1 MSEILERRVA
11 LHKQVETQQVLNNE
25 LKSQIGTMQPLA
37 NIGLVSAM
45 IAHEMNNILT
55 PLGNYAELAL
65 AYPDDTALSRKA
77 LEKTAI
83 NSARAAKIL
92 ESLLGMANGKSQK
105 KQHVNLKECVEQVFS
120 FAGRDFSKDGIKVS
134 IQIDDEIEMFA
145 EEVAVQQVLL
155 NLLLNARHAMLD
167 GGGKLTISAAVNPHD
182 IEILVSDTGHGI
194 SPDNL
199 ERIFES
205 FYSTKDQET
214 AAKNGGAGLGLA
226 FCKTVIESHNGKI
239 RAESEAG
246 CGATFVITLPSS

>member
-1 MSEILERRVA
+1 MSRILERRVA
-11 LHKQVETQQVLNNE
+11 LHRKVETQQVLNNE

-65 AYPDDTALSRKA
+65 AYPDDTALAQKA
-77 LEKTAI
+77 LKKTAI

-92 ESLLGMANGKSQK
+92 ESLLGMANGKSQE
-105 KQHVNLKECVEQVFS
+105 KQCFNLKDSVEQVFT

-134 IQIDDEIEMFA
+134 ILIDEKTELFA
-145 EEVAVQQVLL
+145 EEVAIQQVIL
-155 NLLLNARHAMLD
+155 NLILNARHAMFEK
-167 GGGKLTISAAVNPHD
+167 GGKLTVTAIAKPYST
-182 IEILVSDTGHGI
+182 EIHIADTGHGI
-194 SPDNL
+194 SEDNL

-205 FYSTKDQET
+205 FYSTKDQDT

-239 RAESEAG
+239 SAESEESQ
-246 CGATFVITLPSS
+246 GATFIISLPSS